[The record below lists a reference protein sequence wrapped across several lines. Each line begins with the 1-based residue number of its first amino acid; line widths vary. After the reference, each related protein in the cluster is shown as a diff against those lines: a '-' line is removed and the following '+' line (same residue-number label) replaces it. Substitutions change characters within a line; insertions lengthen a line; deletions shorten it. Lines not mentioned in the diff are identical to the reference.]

1 MIQQIADLWVKKP
14 PHLFS
19 SGQTLC
25 CAPPMVPEKRV
36 INKKLSVTRSWCTKL
51 QNLEL
56 LPICY
61 IISHESSPVQSI
73 NVMVMKLQISASHSQ
88 PCF

>member
-36 INKKLSVTRSWCTKL
+36 INKKNCLWPEVGVPNFKT
-51 QNLEL
+51 
-56 LPICY
+56 
-61 IISHESSPVQSI
+61 
-73 NVMVMKLQISASHSQ
+73 
-88 PCF
+88 

>member
-25 CAPPMVPEKRV
+25 CAPPMVPEERV
-36 INKKLSVTRSWCTKL
+36 INKKIVYDQKLVYQITKL
-51 QNLEL
+51 RTLARL
-56 LPICY
+56 LY
-61 IISHESSPVQSI
+61 Y
-73 NVMVMKLQISASHSQ
+73 
-88 PCF
+88 